1 VARQLSG
8 ILDDLQRT
16 VALELRTKVSHSNDG
31 EKNTPND
38 TMRRHGST
46 VTIKGGE
53 VAPSV
58 NSLGPRKYT
67 DHAINHHSQASKKVA
82 LCICTLS
89 ASQKKV
95 ALCICTLSA
104 SQKNGGILRLHFKC
118 K

>member
-1 VARQLSG
+1 MARQLSG
-8 ILDDLQRT
+8 ILDDLQCT
-16 VALELRTKVSHSNDG
+16 AALELRTKVSHPNGG

-89 ASQKKV
+89 ASQQKGG
-95 ALCICTLSA
+95 TLH
-104 SQKNGGILRLHFKC
+104 LHFKC
-118 K
+118 KPAKWQHSAFAL